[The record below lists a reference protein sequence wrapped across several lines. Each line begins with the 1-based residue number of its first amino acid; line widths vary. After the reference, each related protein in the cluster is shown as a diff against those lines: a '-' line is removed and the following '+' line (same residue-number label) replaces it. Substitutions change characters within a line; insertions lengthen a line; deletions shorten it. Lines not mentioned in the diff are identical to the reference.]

1 MALSSFR
8 NVEDAKRKK
17 IAMISVGCLF
27 LVAVVAALAVG
38 LSGVGGG
45 DNSKEESGKVS
56 TSSKMIK
63 ALCQPTD
70 YEETCVNSLKSAN
83 TSDPKELIRVGF
95 QVAVNALKEALNESS
110 TLKELSNY
118 KDSRTSQAFEDCKE
132 LMDSAID
139 DLQKSFNKLGK
150 FDISKLGDYVD
161 ELKIWLSGAVT
172 FEESC
177 LDEFENITNNDA
189 GKKMKKILQASRE
202 LTSNGLA
209 MVSEM
214 SSILTSYYNTN
225 RKLLSHEH
233 NSDRNEES
241 SDQNDVV
248 FADENGY
255 PSWVN
260 AGRRKLLAA
269 TPATIKPNAVVAKDG
284 SGQFKTITDAL
295 NTVPEENN
303 KTFVIYIKSGVYKET
318 LNVTKKMTNV
328 MFIGDGATKTKISGN
343 KNYVDGTNTM
353 RTATVSILGANFMAK
368 DIGFENTAGAIKH
381 QAVALRVQSDKSV
394 FYNCQM
400 DGYQDTLYVH
410 AHAQFYRD
418 CTISG
423 TIDFIFGDAAVVFQ
437 NCKMVVRKPLENQS
451 CIVTAQGRNNSRSAT
466 GIVLQNCTIT
476 GEPEYIAVKD
486 VNKAYLGRPWKE
498 YSRTI
503 VMQSQIDDIIQ
514 PEGWLPW
521 MGDFA
526 LNTLWYGEYGN
537 RGAGAAQTG
546 RVTWKGIKKVSAKQ
560 ANSFT
565 VAQFI
570 KDDWIMLTGVPYSS
584 SLIKV

>member
-1 MALSSFR
+1 MAFGGFR
-8 NVEDAKRKK
+8 NVEDTKKKK
-17 IAMISVGCLF
+17 IAMISVSCLF

-38 LSGVGGG
+38 LSGVDGG
-45 DNSKEESGKVS
+45 DNSKGESGKVS
-56 TSSKMIK
+56 TSSKAIK

-95 QVAVNALKEALNESS
+95 QVTVNALKEAMNESS
-110 TLKELSNY
+110 KLKELANY
-118 KDSRTSQAFEDCKE
+118 KDSRTSQALEDCEE

-150 FDISKLGDYVD
+150 FDMSKLGDYVD

-177 LDEFENITNNDA
+177 LDEFENITNSDA
-189 GKKMKKILQASRE
+189 GEKMKKILQASRE

-214 SSILTSYYNTN
+214 SSVLTSYYNTN
-225 RKLLSHEH
+225 RKLLSHEY
-233 NSDRNEES
+233 NYDRNEES
-241 SDQNDVV
+241 SDQNEVV

-295 NTVPEENN
+295 NTVPKENN

-318 LNVTKKMTNV
+318 FNVTKKMTNV
-328 MFIGDGATKTKISGN
+328 MFIGDGGTKTKITGN

-353 RTATVSILGANFMAK
+353 RTATVS
-368 DIGFENTAGAIKH
+368 
-381 QAVALRVQSDKSV
+381 
-394 FYNCQM
+394 
-400 DGYQDTLYVH
+400 
-410 AHAQFYRD
+410 
-418 CTISG
+418 
-423 TIDFIFGDAAVVFQ
+423 VVFQ

-476 GEPEYIAVKD
+476 GEPAYVAVKD

-521 MGDFA
+521 TGDFA

-546 RVTWKGIKKVSAKQ
+546 RVTWKGIKKVSAEQ
-560 ANSFT
+560 ANRFT

-570 KDDWIMLTGVPYSS
+570 KDDWIKLTGVPYSS
-584 SLIKV
+584 GLIKV